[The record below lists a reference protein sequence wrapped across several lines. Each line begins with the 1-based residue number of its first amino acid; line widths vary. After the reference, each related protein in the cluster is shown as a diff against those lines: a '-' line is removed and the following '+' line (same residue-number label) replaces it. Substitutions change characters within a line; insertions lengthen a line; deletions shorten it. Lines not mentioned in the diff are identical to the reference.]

1 MEITQL
7 LDSLEFEPSEKYESE
22 SIEFKNY
29 SSEQALHN
37 AKDLAE
43 EISALANKKG
53 GKIIVGV
60 IDSSNVL
67 NQLWNTQLN
76 GFVSVDLDT
85 TKERLQGKL
94 NPRIP
99 LKLLEH
105 NHRLK
110 NYLVIEV
117 PNINHTLVSTS
128 SGKICIRHGK
138 SSYPAQ
144 PDEIAELV
152 KNLQSYDWSAQEIYG
167 NPKDYLNETTL
178 QEAKNDLC
186 IRREIDTDSLSDEN
200 FLESIGATKNGVL
213 NYGGLLFL
221 GKESFIKE
229 ILGTYESRF
238 SWKTNDGQLK
248 INDVWSDCIWNTIIR
263 AKKHFKKCN
272 SSIII
277 EYKKSN
283 YELWTLDDIAFH
295 EAYLN
300 SIVHRDYSMDGMNIV
315 NFKGTEITITNPGTF
330 YGGVNSDNIS
340 YHEPRHR
347 NKTLAKILMDFQLV
361 DRAGMGVLRM
371 GLNSLKYGRE
381 FPVFKENLGNIEVTM
396 AAEYFKSGVFILT
409 QSRIPKCGITEL
421 YILNN
426 LYKTGK
432 ADLIEIE
439 TDLSKI
445 IPNTWKAIQTALNR
459 GEMKTYLVLKGN
471 NDGVFICPNEMIQDL
486 FEVEKTPRAS
496 TNSNKHI
503 KLYKFLKSYDAAS
516 NEEIMKHLGFASSA
530 STYQFLNKLRY
541 VQNTGK
547 SRKSR
552 WKLKNN

>member
-1 MEITQL
+1 MDIIQL
-7 LDSLEFEPSEKYESE
+7 LDTLEFEPSEKYESE
-22 SIEFKNY
+22 SLEFKNY

-37 AKDLAE
+37 SKDLAE
-43 EISALANKKG
+43 EISAIANKKG

-60 IDSSNVL
+60 IDSSNVS
-67 NQLWNTQLN
+67 NQQWSNQLN
-76 GFVSVDLDT
+76 GFVPVDLDT

-99 LKLLEH
+99 LNLCEY
-105 NHRLK
+105 NHRSK

-117 PNINHTLVSTS
+117 PDINYTLVSTS
-128 SGKICIRHGK
+128 SGKVCIRHGK
-138 SSYPAQ
+138 SSYPA
-144 PDEIAELV
+144 PPNEIAELV
-152 KNLQSYDWSAQEIYG
+152 KNLQSYDWSAHEIQG
-167 NPKDYLNETTL
+167 NPKEYLNETAL
-178 QEAKNDLC
+178 EEAKNDLC

-221 GKESFIKE
+221 GKENCIQD
-229 ILGTYESRF
+229 ILGTYEYRF
-238 SWKTNDGQLK
+238 SWKTNDGGLK

-263 AKKHFKKCN
+263 AKEHFKKCN
-272 SSIII
+272 SSIVV
-277 EYKKSN
+277 EYKKN
-283 YELWTLDDIAFH
+283 DYKLWTLDDVAFH

-300 SIVHRDYSMDGMNIV
+300 SIVHRDYSIDGMNIV
-315 NFKGTEITITNPGTF
+315 NFKGSEITITNPGTF

-381 FPVFKENLGNIEVTM
+381 IPLFKENLGNIEVTM

-432 ADLIEIE
+432 ADLSEIE

-445 IPNTWKAIQTALNR
+445 VPNTWKAIESALSR
-459 GEMKTYLVLKGN
+459 EEMMKYLVLKGN
-471 NDGVFICPNEMIQDL
+471 NDGVFICPHEMIQDL

-496 TNSNKHI
+496 TNSQKHI
-503 KLYKFLKSYDAAS
+503 KLYKFLKSYGAAS
-516 NEEIMKHLGFASSA
+516 NEEVMKHLGFASPA
-530 STYQFLNKLRY
+530 STYQFLRKLKY
-541 VQNTGK
+541 LQNTGK

-552 WKLKNN
+552 WKLEE

>member
-1 MEITQL
+1 L
-7 LDSLEFEPSEKYESE
+7 LDNLEFEPSEKYESE

-37 AKDLAE
+37 AKDLSE
-43 EISALANKKG
+43 EISALANKNG

-60 IDSSNVL
+60 IDSSNIS
-67 NQLWNTQLN
+67 NQNWHNQLN

-99 LKLLEH
+99 LKLSEF
-105 NHRLK
+105 NHRSK
-110 NYLVIEV
+110 NYLIIEV

-128 SGKICIRHGK
+128 SGKVCIRHGK
-138 SSYPAQ
+138 SSYPAP

-152 KNLQSYDWSAQEIYG
+152 KNLQSYDWSSQEVQG
-167 NPKDYLNETTL
+167 SAMDYLNKTAVN
-178 QEAKNDLC
+178 EAKNDLC

-213 NYGGLLFL
+213 NFGGLLFL
-221 GKESFIKE
+221 GKDNIITE

-263 AKKHFKKCN
+263 AKEHFKKCN
-272 SSIII
+272 SSIVI
-277 EYKKSN
+277 EYKKNN

-315 NFKGTEITITNPGTF
+315 NFKGNEITITNPGTF

-409 QSRIPKCGITEL
+409 QSRMPKCGITEL

-432 ADLIEIE
+432 ASLSEVEI
-439 TDLSKI
+439 DLSKI
-445 IPNTWKAIQTALNR
+445 IPNTWIAIQNALNR
-459 GEMKTYLVLKGN
+459 EEMKRYLVLKGN

-486 FEVEKTPRAS
+486 FEVDKTPRAS
-496 TNSNKHI
+496 TNSQKHI
-503 KLYKFLKSYDAAS
+503 KLYQFLKTYDAAS
-516 NEEIMKHLGFASSA
+516 NEEIMKHLGFASPA
-530 STYQFLNKLRY
+530 STYQFLKKLNY
-541 VQNTGK
+541 VENTGK

>member
-60 IDSSNVL
+60 IDSSNVS

-105 NHRLK
+105 NHRSK

-117 PNINHTLVSTS
+117 PNINHTLVATS

-138 SSYPAQ
+138 SSYPAP

-152 KNLQSYDWSAQEIYG
+152 KNLQSYDWSAQEING
-167 NPKDYLNETTL
+167 NPKDYLNETAL
-178 QEAKNDLC
+178 GEAKNDLC

-221 GKESFIKE
+221 GKESFIQE

-277 EYKKSN
+277 EYKKNN

-315 NFKGTEITITNPGTF
+315 NFKGSEITITNPGTF

-445 IPNTWKAIQTALNR
+445 IPNTWNSIQTALNR
-459 GEMKTYLVLKGN
+459 DEMKRYLVLKGN

-496 TNSNKHI
+496 TNSSKHI
-503 KLYKFLKSYDAAS
+503 KLFKFLKSYDAAS

-530 STYQFLNKLRY
+530 STYQFLNKLKY

>member
-1 MEITQL
+1 MEILEL
-7 LDSLEFEPSEKYESE
+7 LDKLEFEPSEKYESE
-22 SIEFKNY
+22 YIEFKNY
-29 SSEQALHN
+29 STEQALHN
-37 AKDLAE
+37 SKDLAE
-43 EISALANKKG
+43 EISALSNKNG
-53 GKIIVGV
+53 GKIIIGV
-60 IDSSNVL
+60 VDSSNVSN
-67 NQLWNTQLN
+67 NQWNKQLN
-76 GFVSVDLDT
+76 GFVEVDLDT

-99 LKLLEH
+99 LNLSEI
-105 NHRLK
+105 NHKQK

-138 SSYPAQ
+138 SSYPAP

-152 KNLQSYDWSAQEIYG
+152 KNLQSYDWSAQEIIG
-167 NPKDYLNETTL
+167 NPLDFLNPTTL
-178 QEAKNDLC
+178 AEAKNDLC
-186 IRREIDTDSLSDEN
+186 IRREIDTSDLTDQN
-200 FLESIGATKNGVL
+200 FLESIGATKNGIL
-213 NYGGLLFL
+213 NYSGLLFL
-221 GKESFIKE
+221 GKQKSIEE
-229 ILGTYESRF
+229 ILGLYESRF

-248 INDVWSDCIWNTIIR
+248 INDVWNDCVWNSINR
-263 AKKHFKKCN
+263 AKKHFEKCN
-272 SSIII
+272 SSIEIT
-277 EYKKSN
+277 YKDNK
-283 YELWTLDDIAFH
+283 YQLWTLDNIAFH

-300 SIVHRDYSMDGMNIV
+300 SIVHRDYSKEGMNIV
-315 NFKGTEITITNPGTF
+315 NFKGNEIIITNPGTF

-371 GLNSLKYGRE
+371 GLNSLRYGRE
-381 FPVFKENLGNIEVTM
+381 FPEFKENLGNIEVVM
-396 AAEYFKSGVFILT
+396 AAEYFKTGVFILT
-409 QSRIPKCGITEL
+409 QSRIPNCGITEL

-432 ADLIEIE
+432 ASLGQIE

-445 IPNTWKAIQTALNR
+445 IPKTWKSIEAALER
-459 GEMKTYLVLKGN
+459 EEMKTYLILKGTN
-471 NDGVFICPNEMIQDL
+471 EDIYICPNEMIQDL
-486 FEVEKTPRAS
+486 FEVEKTHRAS
-496 TNSNKHI
+496 TNSQKHI
-503 KLYKFLKSYDAAS
+503 KLYKFLKTYEAAS

-530 STYQFLNKLRY
+530 STYQFLKKLKY
-541 VQNTGK
+541 VKNTGK